1 MSAAR
6 VVLGTAALNQTP
18 LDFVGNRTRILAAIA
33 AAREQRVA
41 ILNLPELCI
50 TGYGCEDMF
59 LSLWTLE
66 QAEQSLS
73 IILPHTNAM
82 LVTLG
87 LPVYFEGAVY
97 NAVAVCWDGKLVG
110 VSGKKM
116 LPREGLHYEQRWF
129 RAWPKFA
136 QDHLQLCGSTVPFGD
151 QIYAFE
157 NLKLALEICEE
168 AWGSEPGASAHAAQG
183 CDIILNPSASHF
195 ALGKQVTRT
204 HLVANNSR
212 AMATYYLYA
221 NLVGNE
227 AGRVIYDGAIFIA
240 ECGNIVAAEQSFS
253 FKDFSLITYPADL
266 SRPRHYKV
274 KNRSVSAASAANRDI
289 DVPIVSIAAPIP
301 EATQHKAPQVVA
313 SKSPLAEPEEFMRA
327 VVLGLADYMR
337 KSHAKGFVVSLSG
350 GCDSGVVATL
360 CAQTFTML
368 LETFGPEEMGKRYG
382 LALPPEPKNPKSWIK
397 QYLTLVYQSTAQSGQ
412 VTRHAA
418 QSLAEELGAT
428 FSIVDIEP
436 AVQIYTHLGSEILGT
451 PMSWEKHDLA
461 LQNIQ
466 ARTRAPLAWLLANV
480 KQALLLTTS
489 NRSEAAVGYATMDG
503 DTAGGLAP
511 IAGVSKHFLRGWLL
525 WAETSCELGL
535 GSVTSLALISKQEPT
550 AELRPGGKQT
560 DEADLMPYALLDRI
574 EELFMNERL
583 GPNEVWQRL
592 TETMPEAD
600 PDQLQRHVTKFFS
613 LWCANQWKRERFA
626 PSFHLDDI
634 SFDAKTW
641 CRFPILNGGI
651 KS

>member
-6 VVLGTAALNQTP
+6 VILGAAALNQTP
-18 LDFVGNRTRILAAIA
+18 LDFTGNRSRILAVISS
-33 AAREQRVA
+33 AREQQVT

-66 QAEQSLS
+66 QAEQSLAV
-73 IILPHTNAM
+73 ILPHTTNL

-87 LPVYFEGAVY
+87 LPVYYEGAVY

-136 QDHLQLCGSTVPFGD
+136 QDKLQLCGVTVPFGD

-168 AWGSEPGASAHAAQG
+168 AWGAEPGASAHAAQG

-195 ALGKQVTRT
+195 ALGKQATRT

-212 AMATYYLYA
+212 AMATYYVYA

-227 AGRVIYDGAIFIA
+227 AGRVIYDGSIFIA
-240 ECGNIVAAEQSFS
+240 ECGKIVAAEQSFS
-253 FKDFSLITYPADL
+253 FKDFSLITYAADL

-274 KNRSVSAASAANRDI
+274 KNRSVSASASSHSEI
-289 DVPIVSIAAPIP
+289 DVPMVSIAAKIP
-301 EATQHKAPQVVA
+301 ESGGQKQAMTLV
-313 SKSPLAEPEEFMRA
+313 SLEPLTEPEEFMRA
-327 VVLGLADYMR
+327 VVLGLADYLR
-337 KSHAKGFVVSLSG
+337 KSRAKGFVISLSG
-350 GCDSGVVATL
+350 GCDSAVIATL
-360 CAQTFTML
+360 CAQMFAML
-368 LETFGPEEMGKRYG
+368 LDALGPEELGRRYG
-382 LALPPEPKNPKSWIK
+382 LECPPDPHLAMSWIK
-397 QYLTLVYQSTAQSGQ
+397 QYLTLVYQSTAQSGS
-412 VTRHAA
+412 VTRQAA
-418 QSLAEELGAT
+418 QALAEELGAS
-428 FSIVDIEP
+428 FAVVDVEP
-436 AVQIYTHLGSEILGT
+436 AVRLYTDLGASVLGMPLT
-451 PMSWEKHDLA
+451 WERHDLA

-466 ARTRAPLAWLLANV
+466 ARCRAPLPWLLANF

-511 IAGVSKHFLRGWLL
+511 IAGVSKHFLRGWLH
-525 WAETSCELGL
+525 WAESTCELGL
-535 GSVTSLALISKQEPT
+535 GAVKSLALISRQAPT
-550 AELRPGGKQT
+550 AELRPGAQQT
-560 DEADLMPYALLDRI
+560 DEADLMPYSLLDRI

-583 GPNEVWQRL
+583 GPSEVLQRL
-592 TETMPEAD
+592 VESLPELD
-600 PDQLQRHVTKFFS
+600 PSSLQSNVTKFFS
-613 LWCANQWKRERFA
+613 LWSANQWKRERLA

-651 KS
+651 KG